1 MLSLHTSRPETKT
14 RLETKVWAVVAV
26 TYLTMLLFVIMWQN
40 FGFWIRKAAGGCKE
54 PLGHLRRS
62 LKSVVLKEMCTVE
75 AQGGIISEPILEE
88 FGQRIEL
95 LSVLVQNIC
104 QGQH

>member
-1 MLSLHTSRPETKT
+1 M
-14 RLETKVWAVVAV
+14 
-26 TYLTMLLFVIMWQN
+26 
-40 FGFWIRKAAGGCKE
+40 
-54 PLGHLRRS
+54 
-62 LKSVVLKEMCTVE
+62 LKEMCTVE

-104 QGQH
+104 QGLHQRVWTKIIGAGKFKII